1 MKRLCCKCTTYAY
14 LSEKQLTA
22 LCLQLHCLPA
32 SNGTHESFIR
42 RRTMSPYINDQ
53 EICMRTQTHKKPQQ
67 TNDFWA
73 DKYSTFLRVATHA
86 HIYWHQGGL
95 VVIDTSFNWRAN
107 DIDLC
112 FQSSAKNILEQVIC
126 PLVDPCAV
134 WLPVSCSNF
143 PVEEAHIGQQRKKT
157 RSISHAL
164 NSGIFS
170 NYVLINI
177 KWSKHLHETFEGL
190 SD

>member
-1 MKRLCCKCTTYAY
+1 MYDICLSVRKTTDSFMSPVT
-14 LSEKQLTA
+14 LQQL
-22 LCLQLHCLPA
+22 CLPA

-95 VVIDTSFNWRAN
+95 VDTSFNWRAN

-112 FQSSAKNILEQVIC
+112 LQSSAENILEQVIC

-157 RSISHAL
+157 KSISHAL
-164 NSGIFS
+164 NS
-170 NYVLINI
+170 NN
-177 KWSKHLHETFEGL
+177 
-190 SD
+190 